1 MSNAAADFYA
11 LENNLESEIVNDS
24 NVVATFV
31 DENDE
36 DFVTLDKSE
45 LALSIN
51 F

>member
-1 MSNAAADFYA
+1 MSTADADFYV
-11 LENNLESEIVNDS
+11 LENNLESEIVNNS
-24 NVVATFV
+24 NDVATFE
-31 DENDE
+31 DDNE

>member
-1 MSNAAADFYA
+1 MSTANADFYV

-24 NVVATFV
+24 NVVATFE
-31 DENDE
+31 DESNE